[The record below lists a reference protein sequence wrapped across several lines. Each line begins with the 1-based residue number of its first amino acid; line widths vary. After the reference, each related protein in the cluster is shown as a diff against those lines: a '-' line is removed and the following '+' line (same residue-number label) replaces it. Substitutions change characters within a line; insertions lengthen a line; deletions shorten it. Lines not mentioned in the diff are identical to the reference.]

1 MRTCLIFRRQVEA
14 LRWFHSIDF
23 GNGLISPGGISRS
36 KIEQCSTIVFGRVD
50 VTGKSVLDIAC
61 WDGAYSIE
69 AVKRGASRVL
79 ATDHWVWHNGYKR
92 KSIELARTYLAPSI
106 EVMDIDVPDIS
117 LKRLGSFDVV
127 LFLGLF
133 YHLRHPV
140 HALERAAEMARECLV
155 VESRLLQT
163 FTRKPMMQ
171 FCPGSELDGDKNRL
185 VCPEPGLRRG
195 NVTGPGVPPHYVHV
209 LEMVAARDIPRLS
222 MSKVPPAR
230 LFNLAT
236 CGGPRPSQFYRRLKG
251 WLVVKSGKRTR

>member
-1 MRTCLIFRRQVEA
+1 MADEDLLDLRRQVEA

-133 YHLRHPV
+133 YHLRHPF
-140 HALERAAEMARECLV
+140 HALERAAEMARKCLV

-171 FCPGSELDGDKNRL
+171 FCPGSELDGDKNSWCAPNRACVEAML
-185 VCPEPGLRRG
+185 RDLGFGRIMFTYWRWWRRG
-195 NVTGPGVPPHYVHV
+195 IFH
-209 LEMVAARDIPRLS
+209 AFR
-222 MSKVPPAR
+222 
-230 LFNLAT
+230 
-236 CGGPRPSQFYRRLKG
+236 
-251 WLVVKSGKRTR
+251 